1 MLHLGA
7 NTQLTRT
14 CLDPPLAFPGSAN
27 HVLVSSR
34 RELQE
39 EQEVMSQRRT
49 HRNNVDL
56 EKGAGLSSK
65 EFGPRSPFSPP
76 LVRLEDSRAT
86 RLERDISGLG

>member
-49 HRNNVDL
+49 HRNNADL
-56 EKGAGLSSK
+56 EKGAGL
-65 EFGPRSPFSPP
+65 PFKRFWPEITIQPS
-76 LVRLEDSRAT
+76 LVQLEGSRAT
-86 RLERDISGLG
+86 RLER